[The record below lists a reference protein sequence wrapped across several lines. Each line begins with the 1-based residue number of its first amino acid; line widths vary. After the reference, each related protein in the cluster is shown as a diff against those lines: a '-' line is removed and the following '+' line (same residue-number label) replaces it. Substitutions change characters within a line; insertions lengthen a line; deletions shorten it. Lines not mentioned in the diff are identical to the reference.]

1 VKKAAMFLMVIGV
14 LGTGIAFPS
23 LRGTVTRAAT
33 GGIDGIQEIFNPQVV
48 AVNSLEPTASSA
60 LPGKEAK
67 FAGDL
72 VVNTFWAE
80 GAEGDGIGQ
89 TISFTFAEPT
99 DLTKV
104 LVTVGSTDETENY
117 LNNPR
122 PKKLH
127 LVFDNGGSA
136 DLDLKEDEFRK
147 AQGFNLKGADKVSKV
162 DIVISEVYPGRGGL
176 DTAIAEVEF
185 KKKG

>member
-1 VKKAAMFLMVIGV
+1 VQNL
-14 LGTGIAFPS
+14 
-23 LRGTVTRAAT
+23 
-33 GGIDGIQEIFNPQVV
+33 FNPQVV
-48 AVNSLEPTASSA
+48 SVNSLEPTATSSV
-60 LPGKEAK
+60 PGKEPK

-80 GAEGDGIGQ
+80 GAEGDGVGQ
-89 TISFTFAEPT
+89 TITFTFAEKT

-104 LVTVGSTDETENY
+104 LFTVGDTDTTENY

-136 DLDLKEDEFRK
+136 DLDLKIDEFRK
-147 AQGFNLKGADKVSKV
+147 PQGFNLKGAKGVTKV
-162 DIVISEVYPGRGGL
+162 DIVISEVYPGRGG
-176 DTAIAEVEF
+176 TETGIAEVEF